1 MQDKWTHILH
11 IADIHI
17 RNFTRHKE
25 YREAF
30 RKLYQAVADTPE
42 STLVYIGGDIVHSKI
57 DISPELID
65 LTSEFLFNLAELRTT
80 VLIMGNHDANLNN
93 ESRLDALSPI
103 INNINHDNLHYLDKA
118 EIYKF
123 GNIDFSVFE
132 IATDKQDDF
141 YSYYSQINADVKKLI
156 ECEVVNIQK
165 AYTLEVGDVIKFDDM
180 VVEPFGSD
188 WNNYYMIVSIVRSL
202 GTIKI
207 TAREVG

>member
-1 MQDKWTHILH
+1 M
-11 IADIHI
+11 
-17 RNFTRHKE
+17 
-25 YREAF
+25 
-30 RKLYQAVADTPE
+30 PP
-42 STLVYIGGDIVHSKI
+42 ST
-57 DISPELID
+57 
-65 LTSEFLFNLAELRTT
+65 
-80 VLIMGNHDANLNN
+80 
-93 ESRLDALSPI
+93 
-103 INNINHDNLHYLDKA
+103 
-118 EIYKF
+118 
-123 GNIDFSVFE
+123 

-141 YSYYSQINADVKKLI
+141 YSYYSQINDDVKKLI